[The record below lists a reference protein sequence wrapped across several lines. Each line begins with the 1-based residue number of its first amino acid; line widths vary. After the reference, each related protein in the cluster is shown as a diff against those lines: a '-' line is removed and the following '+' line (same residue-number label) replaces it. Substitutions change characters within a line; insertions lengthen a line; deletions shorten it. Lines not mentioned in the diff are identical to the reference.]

1 VAHTKLEQP
10 AQVTANNF
18 PPHHT
23 HTHLIA
29 GNPPF
34 RTHFDRALAKCQNGR
49 KARLKGNKLT
59 PLALSNKKALRRHCM
74 FSGDWDWD
82 RGRDGNASCF
92 RRKFPRN
99 GGINL
104 RGRGSAAQ
112 RWNTRYEHAKCTEN
126 KIGVSHHNHHY
137 KYIVGS
143 FWRISDRYYYIIFE
157 VIIYFCNVSFLIFLF
172 SFVYYLICW
181 CHFIKTISKSKKNVC
196 LYIMRTFFKPFLI
209 IIFHSPKSYDMIA
222 SCHYYKCIVVSKHIG
237 FKKVL

>member
-23 HTHLIA
+23 THTHLIA
-29 GNPPF
+29 GNPSF

-74 FSGDWDWD
+74 FRGDWDWD
-82 RGRDGNASCF
+82 PGRDGNASCF

-104 RGRGSAAQ
+104 
-112 RWNTRYEHAKCTEN
+112 
-126 KIGVSHHNHHY
+126 
-137 KYIVGS
+137 
-143 FWRISDRYYYIIFE
+143 
-157 VIIYFCNVSFLIFLF
+157 
-172 SFVYYLICW
+172 
-181 CHFIKTISKSKKNVC
+181 
-196 LYIMRTFFKPFLI
+196 
-209 IIFHSPKSYDMIA
+209 
-222 SCHYYKCIVVSKHIG
+222 
-237 FKKVL
+237 